1 MKSRAGFLIL
11 FLAAGCLSSCNYTTL
26 KQPGEAGA
34 QSYGN
39 LLPAEK
45 ASLMNY
51 AFISSRIFQPKCVSC
66 HRTGEKVNL
75 ETYEGV
81 RSQLAAI
88 NRAVFVDQVMPK
100 RGELTSDERRL
111 LGNWLLLG
119 GPLESPN
126 PPPPVE
132 PLIATYDS
140 IRQHIF
146 EPICLDCHNPT
157 GTGKRIMLDRQSLL
171 DSPLVLIDVTN
182 VDESGLLIALERSD
196 DKRMPLAKEGY
207 SALSPDEIKVIREWI
222 ANGAN

>member
-1 MKSRAGFLIL
+1 
-11 FLAAGCLSSCNYTTL
+11 
-26 KQPGEAGA
+26 
-34 QSYGN
+34 
-39 LLPAEK
+39 
-45 ASLMNY
+45 MNY

-119 GPLESPN
+119 GPLESPK

-182 VDESGLLIALERSD
+182 VDESGLLIALERTD